1 MTLRELKEK
10 LNSISY
16 EKILDMDVMLEVNN
30 SFVEGIIMDFVFPD
44 TSEEDSN
51 TDFEEF
57 YKLLNQY
64 KQCKLTD
71 ICVKGDLF
79 STSNKDN
86 VYLIADLNHID

>member
-10 LNSISY
+10 LNTISD
-16 EKILDMDVMLEVNN
+16 EKVLDMDVMLEVNN
-30 SFVEGIIMDFVFPD
+30 SFVEGIVMDFVFPD
-44 TSEEDSN
+44 DTEENEKDV
-51 TDFEEF
+51 EEF
-57 YKLLNQY
+57 YNLLSQY

-79 STSNKDN
+79 STNNEDN